1 MRIVYLGTPEF
12 AVEPLKAICAYKNAE
27 VVAVVCNCDKPVGR
41 KKILTAPPVKVYA
54 ESRGIPVYQYDRI
67 RKEGVSDMLALKPDL
82 MITCAFGQI
91 LSQEILD
98 IPKLGVINI
107 HASLLPKYRGASP
120 INYAVLNGEKETG
133 ITVMKTDAGIDTGAT
148 LLQKRINI
156 GEKETAG
163 ELFSRLSVLGSEA
176 ITEALFLIEN
186 GSAVFVPQD
195 DEIAT
200 YSKIIKKEDA
210 LIDFNA
216 KAEDIVNLVRAYNPA
231 PVAYAFYKG
240 EAVKVYEAE
249 KSSLTGTAGTVVF
262 SDGELVVAAGDGSVK
277 INTIQKAGG
286 KVMSI
291 RDFLRGNKIPVG
303 DKFEKC

>member
-27 VVAVVCNCDKPVGR
+27 VVAVVCNRDKPVGR

-54 ESRGIPVYQYDRI
+54 ESRDIPVYQYDKI

-163 ELFSRLSVLGSEA
+163 ELFSRLSVLGAEA

-186 GSAVFVPQD
+186 GTAIFVSQN

-262 SDGELVVAAGDGSVK
+262 SDGELVVAAGEGSVK

-286 KVMSI
+286 KVMSV
-291 RDFLRGNKIPVG
+291 RDFLRGNKISVG